1 MATGH
6 DHWLEHG
13 DIYALG
19 ALDGEELKDFEAHLA
34 SGCAVCDAYIRETR
48 ETLLLL
54 HRGISSFEPSP
65 TVKMRL
71 LDRSADA
78 NKVVPLTAAE
88 PKPSRTWQRMVGAIA
103 AGIVGVLIT
112 AAYYQYR
119 YEPRRSVDSAVID
132 LLRDPNTRDVALYGA
147 GPTPAALGR
156 CLWNKSGEGH
166 LFVTDL
172 PEVPEGK
179 VYAVWTIA
187 RESSPRYVAS
197 IHTDAA
203 GRGGVHITAPPSDK
217 PIETFAVTL
226 EPVGTT
232 AAPTGPMVL
241 VSKPA

>member
-19 ALDGEELKDFEAHLA
+19 ALDGEDLKDFEAHLA
-34 SGCAVCDAYIRETR
+34 SGCAICDGHIRETR
-48 ETLLLL
+48 ESLLLL
-54 HRGISSFEPSP
+54 HRAIAPFEPSP
-65 TVKMRL
+65 AVKTRVF
-71 LDRSADA
+71 DRSADVT
-78 NKVVPLTAAE
+78 KVVPLAVAKA
-88 PKPSRTWQRMVGAIA
+88 KPSQTWQRMAGAIA
-103 AGIVGVLIT
+103 AGIFGVVVT

-119 YEPRRSVDSAVID
+119 YEPRHSVYSAVID
-132 LLRDPNTRDVALYGA
+132 LLRDPNTRDVTLYGA

-172 PEVPEGK
+172 PEAPEGQ

-187 RESSPRYVAS
+187 RESPPRYVAS
-197 IHTDAA
+197 IRTDAA